1 MGFFKEFRDFAMRG
15 NVVDLAVAVI
25 IGGAFGKIVAS
36 LVADI
41 VMPTVGL
48 LVGGVDFTSLAY
60 TVDKGLGGKG
70 ATIKYGMFIQ
80 SVFDFIIVALAIF
93 AAIQLINRFKKKEE
107 AAPVA
112 TPPSELLLT
121 EIRDLLK
128 AQNRTIAP

>member
-1 MGFFKEFRDFAMRG
+1 MSIFKEFREFAMRG

-41 VMPTVGL
+41 VMPVVGL

-93 AAIQLINRFKKKEE
+93 AAIKVLNRFKKKEE
-107 AAPVA
+107 EVAVVAPQ
-112 TPPSELLLT
+112 TELLLA

-128 AQNRTIAP
+128 QQSRMAP

>member
-1 MGFFKEFRDFAMRG
+1 MSIFKEFREFAMRG

-41 VMPTVGL
+41 VMPVVGL

-93 AAIQLINRFKKKEE
+93 AAIKVLNRFKKKEE
-107 AAPVA
+107 EVAVVAPQ
-112 TPPSELLLT
+112 TELLLA

-128 AQNRTIAP
+128 QQVRTTP

>member
-1 MGFFKEFRDFAMRG
+1 MGFLKEFKEFAMKG
-15 NVVDLAVAVI
+15 NVVDLAVGVI

-48 LVGGVDFTSLAY
+48 LVGGVDFTTLAY

-70 ATIKYGMFIQ
+70 ATLKYGVFIQ
-80 SVFDFIIVALAIF
+80 SVFDFVIVALAIF
-93 AAIQLINRFKKKEE
+93 VAVKAINRFKSKLDAA
-107 AAPVA
+107 AAPPTPTEA
-112 TPPSELLLT
+112 TLV

-128 AQNRTIAP
+128 AQQANKA